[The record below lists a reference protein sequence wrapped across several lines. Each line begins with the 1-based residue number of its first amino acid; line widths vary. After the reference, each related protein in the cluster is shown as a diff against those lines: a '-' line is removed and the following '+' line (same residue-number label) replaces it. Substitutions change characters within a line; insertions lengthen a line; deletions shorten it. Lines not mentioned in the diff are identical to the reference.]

1 MLNTLYKDERLHN
14 KDMDSA
20 YHDFRANGLF
30 FILEQMY
37 HGRILKK
44 DQVVTFQ
51 ESLSAH
57 QLAKL
62 SDGSTVLDKAIMEH
76 NLLSVSKLFTNISF
90 QLLGYLL
97 SVSPS
102 QAEQI
107 AASMIEEGRMSG
119 TLDQVESLIHFN
131 QENGMEQWN
140 KSITEMYSQLDQIVS
155 KISKKHPEWI
165 KISEK

>member
-14 KDMDSA
+14 KENNS
-20 YHDFRANGLF
+20 YHDFRENGLF
-30 FILEQMY
+30 LILEQMC

-44 DQVVTFQ
+44 EQVSNFQ
-51 ESLSAH
+51 DSLSSH

-62 SDGSTVLDKAIMEH
+62 SNGSTVLDKAIMEH
-76 NLLSVSKLFTNISF
+76 NLLSVSKLFSNISF

-102 QAEQI
+102 QSEQI

-119 TLDQVESLIHFN
+119 TLDQVESLIHFT
-131 QENGMEQWN
+131 QENEMEQWN
-140 KSITEMYSQLDQIVS
+140 QSITHMFSQLDQIVS
-155 KISKKHPEWI
+155 KIAEKHPELI
-165 KISEK
+165 KN

>member
-1 MLNTLYKDERLHN
+1 MLNTLYKDERLHS
-14 KDMDSA
+14 KEMA
-20 YHDFRANGLF
+20 TTYHDFRANGLF

-37 HGRILKK
+37 HGGILKK
-44 DQVVTFQ
+44 VQVVQFQ

-76 NLLSVSKLFTNISF
+76 NLLSVSKLFRNISF
-90 QLLGYLL
+90 QLLGNLL

-102 QAEQI
+102 QAELI

-119 TLDQVESLIHFN
+119 TLDQVESLIHFT
-131 QENGMEQWN
+131 QESGVDQWN
-140 KSITEMYSQLDQIVS
+140 KSITDMYSQLDQIVS
-155 KISKKHPEWI
+155 KITKKHPEWV

>member
-14 KDMDSA
+14 KADMS
-20 YHDFRANGLF
+20 YPGFRENGLF

-44 DQVVTFQ
+44 EQVASFQ
-51 ESLSAH
+51 ESLSSH

-107 AASMIEEGRMSG
+107 AASMIEEQRMSG
-119 TLDQVESLIHFN
+119 TLDQVESLLHFT
-131 QENGMEQWN
+131 QENEMKQWN
-140 KSITEMYSQLDQIVS
+140 DSITDMYSQLDQI
-155 KISKKHPEWI
+155 ISTIAKKHPEWM
-165 KISEK
+165 KSL

>member
-1 MLNTLYKDERLHN
+1 MLNTLYKDERLHL
-14 KDMDSA
+14 KDDS
-20 YHDFRANGLF
+20 YHEFRENGLF
-30 FILEQMY
+30 FILEHMY

-44 DQVVTFQ
+44 DQVTDFQ
-51 ESLSAH
+51 DSLASH

-76 NLLSVSKLFTNISF
+76 NLLSVSKLFSNISF

-107 AASMIEEGRMSG
+107 AASMIEEERMSG
-119 TLDQVESLIHFN
+119 TLDQVESLIHFT
-131 QENGMEQWN
+131 QENEMKQWN
-140 KSITEMYSQLDQIVS
+140 ESITDMYSQLDHIVS
-155 KISKKHPEWI
+155 TIAKKHPTWI
-165 KISEK
+165 KGL

>member
-1 MLNTLYKDERLHN
+1 MLNTLYKDERLHSKN
-14 KDMDSA
+14 IDTS
-20 YHDFRANGLF
+20 YNEFREKGLY

-37 HGRILKK
+37 YGGILKK
-44 DQVVTFQ
+44 DQVAEFQ
-51 ESLSAH
+51 ESLLSH

-62 SDGSTVLDKAIMEH
+62 ADGSTVFDRAIMEH
-76 NLLSVSKLFTNISF
+76 NLLSVSKLFSNITF

-119 TLDQVESLIHFN
+119 TLDQVESLIHFS
-131 QENGMEQWN
+131 QENPMEEWN
-140 KSITEMYSQLDQIVS
+140 KSITQMYSQLDEIVS
-155 KISKKHPEWI
+155 KVAKKHPEWI
-165 KISEK
+165 GSL